1 MQPISTMVLAA
12 LLAVAASAAQA
23 AGLELKTCPGQALH
37 AYPLAPGTRF
47 QSLVVPDL
55 AVANRGAEPAEL
67 TSLTFELLDK
77 GVVVDTRRLVGEA
90 LTTALKGGASA
101 QLGPLQMFAFQFC
114 DGRLLGDKPKLSASA
129 ALPPAAAGPVPPHP
143 FGWKGAARR
152 LRLTPAAPRPA
163 QPLQA

>member
-47 QSLVVPDL
+47 QSLVVPNL

-67 TSLTFELLDK
+67 TSLTFELLDN
-77 GVVVDTRRLVGEA
+77 GQVVDTRRLSGDA
-90 LTTALKGGASA
+90 LTTALKGGAPA

-114 DGRLLGDKPKLSASA
+114 DGRLLDKVPHLSPTAT
-129 ALPPAAAGPVPPHP
+129 L
-143 FGWKGAARR
+143 
-152 LRLTPAAPRPA
+152 AP
-163 QPLQA
+163 